1 MRGRLEQI
9 GTASSPRVAQP
20 VLYEDFAV
28 RRVNRV
34 ELLTVG
40 ADCRLV
46 SVPLAGGY
54 LRYERLNVPPA
65 IGTAITEW
73 EHSIE
78 PSLVERSSSKRYIPR

>member
-1 MRGRLEQI
+1 LLFFCHWISECGSTKSVAANRDGQR
-9 GTASSPRVAQP
+9 SPGVAQP

-46 SVPLAGGY
+46 SVALVGGH
-54 LRYERLNVPPA
+54 L
-65 IGTAITEW
+65 
-73 EHSIE
+73 
-78 PSLVERSSSKRYIPR
+78 